1 MHSKTW
7 IRLFATSAVV
17 TAFAATALLAQPY
30 DKRTYFTF
38 SGPVAVPGVT
48 LPAGKYMFRLADTSS
63 RNVVQVLSADGTKPY
78 SMFFVYRAE
87 RFDVPSKP
95 EVRFME
101 TGEGMPA
108 AIRTWWYPGE
118 RSGYEFAYPK
128 EQARRLAEGIRQPVL
143 TARTEPPAESSTPAQ
158 ADLSRVSPTGE
169 EATVAADSVPPATAP
184 AGRSLEGELASQSIA
199 IAPAT
204 TQPEDQQARASLPKT
219 ASTTPLWLLGGLGL
233 LAAAGLLRRLRTSR
247 A

>member
-1 MHSKTW
+1 MHSKTG
-7 IRLFATSAVV
+7 IRLATSAVV

-78 SMFFVYRAE
+78 AMFFAYRAE
-87 RFDVPSKP
+87 RFDVPSRP

-101 TGEGMPA
+101 TAEGMPS

-143 TARTEPPAESSTPAQ
+143 TAGAEPPADSSTPAQ
-158 ADLSRVSPTGE
+158 AELSRVSPTGE
-169 EATVAADSVPPATAP
+169 ETTVDADSTPTATAP
-184 AGRSLEGELASQSIA
+184 AGRSLEGEVAPQSVA
-199 IAPAT
+199 IASPT
-204 TQPEDQQARASLPKT
+204 TRPESQQARASLPKT
-219 ASTTPLWLLGGLGL
+219 ASATPLWLLGGLGF
-233 LAAAGLLRRLRTSR
+233 LAAAGLVRRLRTSR
-247 A
+247 T